1 MPYQARSRLDCDG
14 PEGAGP
20 LWAKLKAGWADLV
33 TGQAVK
39 NKPVLGYTDYP
50 CTFFLLCN
58 CLCIFWYL
66 VLIITHTICI
76 LFKGTLSV
84 EAIYQD
90 RDQFAQLV
98 REVASPDVGRMGI
111 EILSFTIKDVYDSV
125 EYLESLG
132 RAQTANVKRDADIGV
147 AEANRDAGIR
157 VKTRFITFTVIF
169 IFSENFEIPTFV
181 CVFIIF

>member
-1 MPYQARSRLDCDG
+1 M
-14 PEGAGP
+14 
-20 LWAKLKAGWADLV
+20 
-33 TGQAVK
+33 
-39 NKPVLGYTDYP
+39 VL
-50 CTFFLLCN
+50 
-58 CLCIFWYL
+58 
-66 VLIITHTICI
+66 
-76 LFKGTLSV
+76 GTLSV

-98 REVASPDVGRMGI
+98 REVAAPDVGRMGI

-157 VKTRFITFTVIF
+157 VRGMKILSYLSFSVLVLIPLHTTVSGMNLKHIGCN
-169 IFSENFEIPTFV
+169 IASGLQCDILHYYTLINILTVRLIDYMVSPWLMLTHEIRYLHCKP
-181 CVFIIF
+181 C